1 MLMADFKAYANN
13 CRRVIPE
20 GLVLLEHDGALPLN
34 GGESIALFGRGQFE
48 YVKSGTGSGGRVNCP
63 YVTNI
68 HDELAKRVSLDSEIT
83 EYFRNY
89 VKENPYD
96 GGDGWKVPKFQE
108 QPFVDEE
115 LIIAASK
122 RQDKAIFVL
131 CRTVGEGFDCHA
143 VRGEWY
149 LTEAEEHTI
158 SLLAKHFKHLIVV
171 YNGGNIIDM
180 SWVKK
185 YGVGTVLCVWQ
196 GGQEGGIGTVD
207 ALMGDATPSGRLS
220 DTVAFIED
228 YPTNDH
234 FGDEVKNIHVE
245 DIFVGYR
252 YFETFAPDKVLY
264 PFGYGLSYTEFSSKV
279 VSAQRNGDTVTL
291 SVSVKNNGNYNGKE
305 VVQIYSSA
313 PCGKLGK
320 PARELV
326 TFKKTK
332 LLAPN
337 EEQTLDFTIDVN
349 SLASYDDSG
358 DSGYA
363 YAYVLEAGEYSIYAG
378 ENVRA
383 AKKALTFNIDETR
396 LVRQCT
402 QALAPVEDFSRM
414 TAKNGSL
421 SFESAPTAKYDIDQR
436 IKEDLPQE
444 IELTGDRG
452 ITLKD
457 VENGNNTLDEFI
469 AQFSPTELMYIIRGE
484 GMSSP
489 KAPVPGTASCF
500 GGVTKV
506 WNSKGVPVITTCD
519 GPSGIRM
526 ESMAKATCIPTGTL
540 LACTWNPAALN
551 DLFDSFA
558 EELLSYNVDIVL
570 APGMNIHRS
579 PLCGRNFEYFSE
591 DPVLTGSFATKIA
604 ERFTNKGVY
613 CTLKHFAVN
622 SQELR
627 RKYDNEVLSE
637 RALREIY
644 LRGFEMAVKSG
655 YARAIMTAYNRVNG
669 NATGACYDLTTTIL
683 RGEWGYEHF
692 VMTDWWPRLP
702 SVNGDEWNTQCLA
715 KMVKAQNDVYMCQPD
730 STTFVDDMPEAFE
743 SGYLTLGEL
752 QRCAKNLVKFS
763 MSTLAYRQDR
773 KIDTDNLDTCDEL
786 VYEHSLA
793 DEPLFS
799 YKLPEDRYG
808 DKPRQRVIAALPDDA
823 CYCAELVYNTDGD
836 ALEQR
841 NITIYLNAS
850 EPICLTVS
858 GTDGKNESRRFK
870 MYLDQNPTMY
880 FEGEGLIAFK
890 LYKLN

>member
-1 MLMADFKAYANN
+1 MFDFKAYANN
-13 CRRVIPE
+13 CRKVIPE
-20 GLVLLEHDGALPLN
+20 GLVLLEHDGALPLTE
-34 GGESIALFGRGQFE
+34 GEPIALFGRGQFE

-68 HDELAKRVSLDSEIT
+68 YEELAKRVSLDTEIS
-83 EYFRNY
+83 EYFASY
-89 VKENPYD
+89 IKANPYD
-96 GGDGWKVPKFQE
+96 NGDGWKVPKHQK
-108 QPFVDEE
+108 QPFVEDE
-115 LIIAASK
+115 LIINSSK

-143 VRGEWY
+143 ERGEWY
-149 LTEAEEHTI
+149 LSEAEEHTI
-158 SLLAKHFKHLIVV
+158 SLLAKHFKHLIVI
-171 YNGGNIIDM
+171 YNGGNIMDM

-196 GGQEGGIGTVD
+196 GGQEGGAGTVD
-207 ALMGDATPSGRLS
+207 ALMGDAAPNGRLS
-220 DTVAFIED
+220 DTIAYIED
-228 YPTNDH
+228 YPSNEH
-234 FGDEVKNIHVE
+234 FGNEVKNFHTE

-264 PFGYGLSYTEFSSKV
+264 PFGYGLSYTTFSQQV
-279 VSAQRNGDTVTL
+279 ISAQRNGDILTL
-291 SVSVKNNGNYNGKE
+291 SVSVKNQGKYNGRD

-326 TFKKTK
+326 AFKKTK
-332 LLAPN
+332 ALAPN

-349 SLASYDDSG
+349 FLASYDDSG

-363 YAYVLEAGEYSIYAG
+363 YAYVLEAGDYSIYVG
-378 ENVRA
+378 KNVRA
-383 AKKALTFNIDETR
+383 AQKVLTFEIEETR

-402 QALAPVEDFSRM
+402 QALAPVEEFSRM
-414 TAKNGSL
+414 TAKNGAL
-421 SFESAPTAKYDIDQR
+421 SYESVPTAKYDIEER
-436 IKEDLPQE
+436 IKQSLPKA
-444 IELTGDRG
+444 IELTGNCG

-457 VENGNNTLDEFI
+457 VEKGTNTLDEFI

-506 WNSKGVPVITTCD
+506 WNSMGVPVMTTCD

-526 ESMAKATCIPTGTL
+526 ESMAKATCIPVGTL
-540 LACTWNPAALN
+540 LACTWDPEALN

-558 EELLSYNVDIVL
+558 EELLHYNTDIVL

-604 ERFTNKGVY
+604 QRFTGKGVY

-622 SQELR
+622 SQELC
-627 RKYDNEVLSE
+627 RKYANEVLSE

-655 YARAIMTAYNRVNG
+655 YARAIMTSYNRING
-669 NATGACYDLTTTIL
+669 NAAGACYDLTTTIL

-692 VMTDWWPRLP
+692 VMSDWWPRLP
-702 SVNGDEWNTQCLA
+702 SLSGDDWQNYYLA

-730 STTFVDDMPEAFE
+730 STTFNDDMQEAFE

-752 QRCAKNLVKFS
+752 QRCAKNIVKFS
-763 MSTLAYRQDR
+763 MSTLAFRQDR
-773 KIDTDNLDTCDEL
+773 KIDTDTLDSCDEL
-786 VYEHSLA
+786 VYEHSLS
-793 DEPLFS
+793 DEPMLP
-799 YKLPEDRYG
+799 YELPESRYG
-808 DKPRQRVIAALPDDA
+808 NKPRQRVIAELAYEGF
-823 CYCAELVYNTDGD
+823 YCAEIIYNTDGD

-841 NITIYLNAS
+841 NITIYVNAS
-850 EPICLTVS
+850 EPTCLTVS
-858 GTDGKNESRRFK
+858 GTDGKDESRRFK
-870 MYLDQNPTMY
+870 MYLDQNPTMF
-880 FEGEGLIAFK
+880 FEGDGLLSFR

>member
-1 MLMADFKAYANN
+1 MFDSKAYASN

-20 GLVLLEHDGALPLN
+20 GLVLLEHDGALPLRE
-34 GGESIALFGRGQFE
+34 GEKVALFGRGQFE

-68 HDELAKRVSLDSEIT
+68 HDELAKRASLDPEIT
-83 EYFRNY
+83 EYFANY
-89 VKENPYD
+89 IKENPYD
-96 GGDGWKVPKFQE
+96 GGDGWKVPQFQQ
-108 QPFVDEE
+108 QPFVEEE
-115 LIIAASK
+115 LIIEAAM

-171 YNGGNIIDM
+171 FNGGNIIDM
-180 SWVKK
+180 SWIKK

-196 GGQEGGIGTVD
+196 GGQEGGAGTVD
-207 ALMGDATPSGRLS
+207 ALMGDAAPSGRLS
-220 DTVAFIED
+220 DTVACIED
-228 YPTNDH
+228 YPTNDN
-234 FGDEVKNIHVE
+234 FGSEVKNVHVE

-252 YFETFAPDKVLY
+252 YFETFAPEKVIY
-264 PFGYGLSYTEFSSKV
+264 PFGYGLSYTEFSHKV
-279 VSAQRNGDTVTL
+279 LSAEKNGDTVIL
-291 SVSVKNNGNYNGKE
+291 SVSVKNEGGYTGKE
-305 VVQIYSSA
+305 VIEVYSSA

-332 LLAPN
+332 ALAPG
-337 EEQTLDFTIDVN
+337 EEETLDFTVDVKT
-349 SLASYDDSG
+349 LASYDDNG
-358 DSGYA
+358 ASGYA
-363 YAYVLEAGEYSIYAG
+363 YAYVLEAGEYAIYVG

-383 AKKALTFNIDETR
+383 AQKAFTFEIEETR

-402 QALAPVEDFSRM
+402 QALAPVEEFSRM

-421 SFESAPTAKYDIDQR
+421 SFESAPTAKYDINER
-436 IKEDLPQE
+436 IEANLPKA

-457 VENGNNTLDEFI
+457 VEKGENTLDEFI
-469 AQFSPTELMYIIRGE
+469 AQFSPTELMYIVRGE

-489 KAPVPGTASCF
+489 KAPIPGTASCF

-526 ESMAKATCIPTGTL
+526 ESMAKATCIPVGTL
-540 LACTWNPAALN
+540 LACTWDPEALN

-558 EELLSYNVDIVL
+558 DELLSYNVDIIL

-622 SQELR
+622 SQEFH
-627 RKYDNEVLSE
+627 RKDENEVLSE

-692 VMTDWWPRLP
+692 VMTDWWPRMP
-702 SVNGDEWNTQCLA
+702 SLSGDEWTTSCLA

-730 STTFVDDMPEAFE
+730 AITFVDDMPEAFE
-743 SGYLTLGEL
+743 GGYLTLGEL
-752 QRCAKNLVKFS
+752 QRCAKNLVRFS
-763 MSTLAYRQDR
+763 MSTLAFRQDR
-773 KIDTDNLDTCDEL
+773 KIDTDNLDACDEL
-786 VYEHSLA
+786 IYEHSLA
-793 DEPLFS
+793 DEPMLP

-808 DKPRQRVIAALPDDA
+808 DKPRQRVVAELPDDA
-823 CYCAELVYNTDGD
+823 CYCAELIYNTDGD

-858 GTDGKNESRRFK
+858 GTDGKDESRRFK

-880 FEGEGLIAFK
+880 FEGEGLRTFK